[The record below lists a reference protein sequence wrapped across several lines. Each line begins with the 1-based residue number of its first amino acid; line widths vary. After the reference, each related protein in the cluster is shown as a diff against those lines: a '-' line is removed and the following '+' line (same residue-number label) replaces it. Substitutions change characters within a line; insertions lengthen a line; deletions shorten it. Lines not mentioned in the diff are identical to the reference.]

1 MAVVLTPAVFA
12 AARAAKLEPL
22 PFVYI
27 CAFIANAASFMLP
40 ISNPANLVLFDGA
53 VADLLQWLACF
64 ALPSLSSSYAG

>member
-1 MAVVLTPAVFA
+1 MLTPAVFA

-22 PFVYI
+22 PYVYI

>member
-1 MAVVLTPAVFA
+1 LSN
-12 AARAAKLEPL
+12 
-22 PFVYI
+22 I

>member
-1 MAVVLTPAVFA
+1 MLTPAVFA

>member
-1 MAVVLTPAVFA
+1 MLTPAVFA

-22 PFVYI
+22 SFVYI
-27 CAFIANAASFMLP
+27 CAFITNAASFMLP